1 LSNTLILFLSTFVFN
16 QENSKMEELFSEDN
30 QIITI
35 VIIGVILLLLMA
47 VSLLLF
53 FFFSR
58 KKIIEKELEKK
69 SAEIKHQKDLIH
81 ATILTQENE
90 RKRIAQDLHD
100 DISSKLNVIH
110 LNSNLLLDGGLS
122 KKEYSDVNKSI
133 IDITNRTLQSAR
145 KIAHD
150 LLPPILN
157 KFGLES
163 AIEELV
169 DDFNTSKKIVISYQL
184 EYPKYHLD
192 KTLEL
197 HLFRI
202 LQELINNSIRH
213 GKAKNI
219 NLVLK
224 INNSKL
230 HLSYSDNGIGFDLK
244 RTQLQKGLG
253 MKNIESRVELL
264 NGTLKIDSKINS
276 GTTFTINI

>member
-1 LSNTLILFLSTFVFN
+1 M
-16 QENSKMEELFSEDN
+16 KELFSQEN
-30 QIITI
+30 QIISI
-35 VIIGVILLLLMA
+35 VLIGVLLLLLMS
-47 VSLLLF
+47 VGLF
-53 FFFSR
+53 FFFFISR

-69 SAEIKHQKDLIH
+69 TAEIEHQKELIH

-122 KKEYSDVNKSI
+122 AKEYSEVTKSN

-150 LLPPILN
+150 LLPPILD
-157 KFGLES
+157 KFGLQS

-169 DDFNTSKKIVISYQL
+169 DDFNTSRKVVVTYQL
-184 EYPKYHLD
+184 KYPENYLNKD
-192 KTLEL
+192 QEL

-219 NLVLK
+219 NLVLENK
-224 INNSKL
+224 NSKL
-230 HLSYSDNGIGFDLK
+230 DLNYSDDGIGFDLK
-244 RTQLQKGLG
+244 QAQIKKGLG
-253 MKNIESRVELL
+253 LKNIESRVELL
-264 NGTLKIDSKINS
+264 NGTLKISNKEKS
-276 GTTFTINI
+276 GATFIIHI

>member
-1 LSNTLILFLSTFVFN
+1 
-16 QENSKMEELFSEDN
+16 MEQLFSEEN

-35 VIIGVILLLLMA
+35 VIIGVILLLFMA

-69 SAEIKHQKDLIH
+69 SAEVAHQKDLIQ
-81 ATILTQENE
+81 ATIITQENE

-110 LNSNLLLDGGLS
+110 LNSNLLLEGNLT
-122 KKEYSDVNKSI
+122 KEEFNSVNKSN

-150 LLPPILN
+150 LLPPILD
-157 KFGLES
+157 KFGLQS

-169 DDFNTSKKIVISYQL
+169 DDFNTSKKVCISYTL
-184 EYPKYHLD
+184 NYPKNYLN

-197 HLFRI
+197 HVFRV

-219 NLVLK
+219 NLVLEF
-224 INNSKL
+224 INSKL
-230 HLSYSDNGIGFDLK
+230 LLNYSDDGKGFDLK
-244 RTQLQKGLG
+244 RAQYQKGLG
-253 MKNIESRVELL
+253 MKNIESRIELL
-264 NGTLKIDSKINS
+264 NGKMNISSEINK
-276 GTTFTINI
+276 GVHFTINI

>member
-1 LSNTLILFLSTFVFN
+1 
-16 QENSKMEELFSEDN
+16 MEELFSQEN
-30 QIITI
+30 QIISI
-35 VIIGVILLLLMA
+35 VLIGVLLLLLMA
-47 VSLLLF
+47 VALF
-53 FFFSR
+53 FFFFISR

-69 SAEIKHQKDLIH
+69 TAEIEHQKEMIH

-110 LNSNLLLDGGLS
+110 LNSNLLLGGGLTA
-122 KKEYSDVNKSI
+122 KEYAEVTKSN

-150 LLPPILN
+150 LLPPILD
-157 KFGLES
+157 KFGLQP

-169 DDFNTSKKIVISYQL
+169 DDFNTSKKVL
-184 EYPKYHLD
+184 VTYHLKYPESHLK
-192 KTLEL
+192 KTQEL

-219 NLVLK
+219 NLVLE
-224 INNSKL
+224 INNAKL
-230 HLSYSDNGIGFDLK
+230 YLNYADDGIGFDLK
-244 RTQLQKGLG
+244 KAQVKKGLG
-253 MKNIESRVELL
+253 LKNIESRVELL
-264 NGTLKIDSKINS
+264 NGTLKISSKVKS
-276 GTTFTINI
+276 GATFIIHI

>member
-1 LSNTLILFLSTFVFN
+1 
-16 QENSKMEELFSEDN
+16 MEELFSDQN

-35 VIIGVILLLLMA
+35 VIIGVLLLLLMA
-47 VSLLLF
+47 IALLLF

-69 SAEIKHQKDLIH
+69 SAEITHQKELIH

-110 LNSNLLLDGGLS
+110 LNSNLLLEGTLS
-122 KKEYSDVNKSI
+122 PEEYTEVNKSI
-133 IDITNRTLQSAR
+133 IDITNRTLVIAR

-150 LLPPILN
+150 LLPPILD
-157 KFGLES
+157 KFGLQS

-169 DDFNTSKKIVISYQL
+169 DDFNTSKKVLVSYKL
-184 EYPKYHLD
+184 KYPNNHLN
-192 KTLEL
+192 KSKEL

-219 NLVLK
+219 NLFLELNSSNLLLK
-224 INNSKL
+224 
-230 HLSYSDNGIGFDLK
+230 YSDDGIGFNTKSLK
-244 RTQLQKGLG
+244 HKKGLG
-253 MKNIESRVELL
+253 IKNIESRVELL
-264 NGTLKIDSKINS
+264 NGTLTVKSKPKKGIHVLI
-276 GTTFTINI
+276 TI

>member
-1 LSNTLILFLSTFVFN
+1 
-16 QENSKMEELFSEDN
+16 MEMLYPDDN

-35 VIIGVILLLLMA
+35 VFIGVLLLLFMA
-47 VSLLLF
+47 VALFLF
-53 FFFSR
+53 FFISR

-69 SAEIKHQKDLIH
+69 SAEIKHQKELIH

-110 LNSNLLLDGGLS
+110 LNSNLLLDGDLNA
-122 KKEYSDVNKSI
+122 KEYSEVTKSN

-150 LLPPILN
+150 LLPPILS
-157 KFGLES
+157 KFGLQS

-169 DDFNTSKKIVISYQL
+169 DDYNTSKKVVVSHQLKYQK
-184 EYPKYHLD
+184 KYLN
-192 KTLEL
+192 KTKEL

-219 NLVLK
+219 NLVLET
-224 INNSKL
+224 NSSKL
-230 HLSYSDNGIGFDLK
+230 YLNYSDDGIGFDTK
-244 RTQLQKGLG
+244 QAQFKKGLG
-253 MKNIESRVELL
+253 LKNIESRVELL
-264 NGTLKIDSKINS
+264 NGKLKINS
-276 GTTFTINI
+276 ENESGATFIIHI